1 MKVLGID
8 PGNKIFGWAIVDD
21 NDVGP
26 TGWFSP
32 ADKIQRDTQL
42 WSIAC
47 EVSGLLLQHKP
58 NLVAVETVW
67 IPKEGKRGRN
77 PQSVFKLAECR
88 GAILTGAGGYTAG
101 LEDIA
106 PSTAKKALT
115 GSGRADKEAMIRFAT
130 LLLRVKF
137 GDINEHEA
145 DALGIAMAGLAK
157 KQAERVGTPF

>member
-8 PGNKIFGWAIVDD
+8 PGNRIFGWAIASDQ
-21 NDVGP
+21 DVGP

-47 EVSGLLLQHKP
+47 DISGLITRHKP
-58 NLVAVETVW
+58 DVLAIETIW
-67 IPKEGKRGRN
+67 IAKEGKKRRN
-77 PQSVFKLAECR
+77 PQSIFKLAECR
-88 GAILTGAGGYTAG
+88 GAILTGAGGHTIG
-101 LEDIA
+101 VIDIA

-115 GSGRADKEAMIRFAT
+115 GSGRADKEAMIRFAA
-130 LLLRVKF
+130 LFLKVKSKT
-137 GDINEHEA
+137 INEHEA

-157 KQAERVGTPF
+157 KQNEKMGSPF